1 MYSNLFES
9 GKIGNRLTQNRF
21 VAQPMEGN
29 DAINGG
35 KVSDLTIKKYKN
47 LALGGWGTIIA
58 EAISVTPKSLAR
70 KNALIMSSENLDSF
84 KQLVYEVKQANPD
97 TILLFQITHSGRNSN
112 PAFSEKTTVCPG
124 SNEGRLLSTDEI
136 QEIKDLF
143 VSASLLA
150 EEAGAD
156 GVDFK
161 CCHGYFGGEIIRPE
175 NTRTDHWGG
184 SWENRT
190 RFFREGISELQALKK
205 NPNFIVGSRFSMYEG
220 WRGGCGTT
228 SADSI
233 MEDLS
238 EMKLYIELM
247 EKLGVDYANVSAGI
261 PGRTS
266 EITRPVKGSELMY
279 LNHLRYTRFA
289 KEVLNSIHSEVKVIS
304 SAYSVLKN
312 EAFPIANEMLTK
324 NHADYIGW
332 GRQIL
337 ADPYT
342 PNKLKSGE
350 EINYCTACSSCSKLM
365 IKQAEVGCIL
375 HNPYYKQV
383 WKETLKEKSLIG

>member
-1 MYSNLFES
+1 MYNHLFNP
-9 GKIGNRLTQNRF
+9 GKIGNRVSINRF
-21 VAQPMEGN
+21 VAQPMESN
-29 DAINGG
+29 DAVDGG
-35 KVSDLTIKKYKN
+35 KVSEQTIQKYVQ
-47 LALGGWGTIIA
+47 LARGSWGTIIV

-70 KNALIMSSENLDSF
+70 KNALIINRENLDSF
-84 KQLVYEVKQANPD
+84 KKLVFEVKKANPEV
-97 TILLFQITHSGRNSN
+97 ILLFQITHSGRNSN
-112 PAFSEKTTVCPG
+112 PAFSEKTTVCPA

-143 VSASLLA
+143 VTASLLA

-161 CCHGYFGGEIIRPE
+161 CCHGYFGAEIIRPE
-175 NTRTDHWGG
+175 NTRPDRWGG

-190 RFFREGISELQALKK
+190 RFFREGVTDLQSQKR
-205 NPNFIVGSRFSMYEG
+205 NPDFIVGSRFSMYEG

-228 SADSI
+228 SSDSI

-247 EKLGVDYANVSAGI
+247 VKLGVDYANVSAGI

-279 LNHLRYTRFA
+279 LNHLRYTRFT
-289 KEVLNSIHSEVKVIS
+289 KEVLRDSNSDIKVIG
-304 SAYSVLKN
+304 SAYSVLKEN
-312 EAFPIANEMLTK
+312 AFAVGEEMVEK
-324 NHADYIGW
+324 DFADYIGW

-337 ADPYT
+337 ADPFT
-342 PNKLKSGE
+342 PAKLQNGE
-350 EINYCTACSSCSKLM
+350 EINYCTACSGCSKLM

-375 HNPYYKQV
+375 HNPYYKEV
-383 WKETLKEKSLIG
+383 WKANMQK